1 MKSRRAKQ
9 LITVGQRHQHF
20 VFKKFNKQLIS
31 VVGLTCLL
39 IGNYALF
46 PLQAIA
52 NETATTQT
60 TEAYDPN
67 ATIPSLAE
75 EEPTQQQPTDRQP
88 IKPIEE
94 QPADTTSQEAASQEN
109 TPSVT
114 EAAQEDTEKQEL
126 RRAPRQSEWEYNVA
140 NEVAY
145 ITDYNGSPET
155 IVVPSELDGL
165 PVEIDLEDVL
175 GTLLETQTASF
186 AIESSKQNLPPV
198 KVVGTFRGLFADV
211 SQGWVSGS
219 SPIHSVNFG
228 DADTS
233 AITDMS
239 YLFANCTSLTNL
251 NLDGLDTQNVTSMNS
266 MFSRCNKLGT
276 LDLSTF
282 DTRNVANMS
291 NMFSYCSNL
300 SVLNLD
306 SFNTQNVTSMG
317 DMFSECNNLN
327 DLDLESFDT
336 QNVTSMSGMFF
347 YCNKLGTLD
356 LSTFDTRNVANMSDM
371 FFGCNNLNSLDLIS
385 FDTKNVIFMNN
396 MFSHCSNL
404 SDLNLDS
411 FDTKNVTEMNN
422 MFSYCSNLSDLNLDS
437 FDTKNVTEMN
447 SMFSYCS
454 NLATLSLA
462 SFDTKNVMF
471 MNFMFY
477 KCSNLTNLNLSSF
490 DTFNVVDMDY
500 MFYDCNNLSTLK
512 LNKNFKLEDS
522 QRLRNLPT
530 AENDGKTT
538 FHWVKDDYN
547 ETYDSTDDFIT
558 NHNLTDDSV
567 STYTI
572 QGKHLVTFDTTGGS
586 GSVDTQRIFENKAVT
601 DPNYTGTKDHY
612 SFDGWT
618 LNGNEFDFNTPVT
631 APMDLMA
638 NWVIDTYTVRFHAN
652 NGTNERTDQR
662 FDYDEEKKLTPNTFS
677 KAGYTFKE
685 WNTTDDGNENAYSDQ
700 AEVKNLATTNGA
712 IYPLYA
718 QWQANTYA
726 INFHENG
733 GEGYLASL
741 DMVYDQEKPL
751 TKNTI
756 TRKGYQFD
764 GWNTRQDGQGAS
776 YADEAPVKNLNAEE
790 GGTVTLHA
798 QWKAINYT
806 VTFDS
811 NGGSDVNQETYT
823 IEKGIASFPIPSRK
837 GYTFL
842 GWFDGDTKVERI
854 SVGET
859 GNRELIAKWKID
871 KYNVTFDSM
880 GGSDVDSLSYTVE
893 KGITTFPTPT
903 KSGYKFLGWFDD
915 GGTKIENIPVG
926 TAGNIALKAKWE
938 LIEYTITFDSKGG
951 STVSPQEYTIEK
963 GIDSFPSSN
972 RKGYTFLGWFD
983 GDTKVERISVG
994 ETGNRELIA
1003 KWRIDKYNV
1012 TFDSMGGSDVDSLS
1026 YTVEK
1031 GIDSFPTPT
1040 KSGYKFLGWFDDG
1053 GTKIES
1059 IPDSTTG
1066 NIALKAKWELIEY
1079 TITFDDPTITTIQ
1092 YTVESETIA
1101 LPTASKKGY
1110 TFSGWYD
1117 GSQKL
1122 TEIPIGSTGNKTLT
1136 ATFDAIDYAVSFD
1149 SSGGSDVDPLNY
1161 TIENEINAFPTPTKL
1176 GYKFLGWY
1184 DEDGK
1189 QIENIPK
1196 GTTGNRTLTAKWELI
1211 EYSVT
1216 FDSNGGSDVASQSY
1230 TIEKGID
1237 SFTMPTKSGYS
1248 FSGWFDEDGNK
1259 IESIPNNKTG
1269 NRTLKAKWE
1278 TIPYNVIFDS
1288 SGGAEVDPQS
1298 YTIEKGINSFPT
1310 PTKLGYKFLGWY
1322 DEDGTKTESIPD
1334 GKTGDRTLTARWK
1347 LIDYTITFDDPAISA
1362 ISYTIESDT
1371 IKLPMKTKTGY
1382 TFLGWL
1388 VSEDTLS
1395 RMVTDSGKIVQEI
1408 KTGSTGNLKLSARWQ
1423 ANPYTIRFDSNGGAG
1438 EMAAQTM
1445 TYDEAAKLSANAFTR
1460 SGYVFVNW
1468 NTQADGRGTPYTDTQ
1483 EIRNL
1488 VASGELTLYAQWK
1501 PAKTALDD
1509 LITKEKETNRNKE
1522 DYTEGSWNV
1531 YEEALKKAEKVLADP
1546 QATSEEITTALT
1558 ELKQAIAN
1566 LKSVKKTGGVAIGT
1580 SNTTTGTRKTYPTN
1594 YSYTNTAK
1602 SYPRTGIVTGSG
1614 LTIIGLAAVGSA
1626 LAGWKKRKGK

>member
-52 NETATTQT
+52 NETTTTQT

-109 TPSVT
+109 TPSVI

-140 NEVAY
+140 NEVAH

-175 GTLLETQTASF
+175 GTLLETQTTSF

-198 KVVGTFRGLFADV
+198 KVVGTFYGLFVDTNQV
-211 SQGWVSGS
+211 GMSDS
-219 SPIHSVNFG
+219 SPIQSVDFG

-233 AITDMS
+233 VITDMS
-239 YLFANCTSLTNL
+239 YMFTSCTSLTNL
-251 NLDGLDTQNVTSMNS
+251 NLSGLDTQNVTSMNS
-266 MFSRCNKLGT
+266 MFYRCNKLGT

-291 NMFSYCSNL
+291 SMFYGCSNL
-300 SVLNLD
+300 TTLNLE
-306 SFNTQNVTSMG
+306 SFVTQNVT
-317 DMFSECNNLN
+317 
-327 DLDLESFDT
+327 
-336 QNVTSMSGMFF
+336 
-347 YCNKLGTLD
+347 
-356 LSTFDTRNVANMSDM
+356 NMS
-371 FFGCNNLNSLDLIS
+371 
-385 FDTKNVIFMNN
+385 
-396 MFSHCSNL
+396 
-404 SDLNLDS
+404 
-411 FDTKNVTEMNN
+411 
-422 MFSYCSNLSDLNLDS
+422 
-437 FDTKNVTEMN
+437 
-447 SMFSYCS
+447 
-454 NLATLSLA
+454 
-462 SFDTKNVMF
+462 
-471 MNFMFY
+471 FMFY
-477 KCSNLTNLNLSSF
+477 LCSNLTNLNLSSF
-490 DTFNVVDMDY
+490 NTSNVIDMIF
-500 MFYDCNNLSTLK
+500 MFYNCNNLSTLI
-512 LNKNFKLEDS
+512 LNKEFKFKPNHA
-522 QRLRNLPT
+522 LRILPA
-530 AENDGKTT
+530 AENNGKTT
-538 FHWVKDDYN
+538 FHWVKDDYD

-572 QGKHLVTFDTTGGS
+572 QKKHAVTFDTTGGS
-586 GSVDTQRIFENKAVT
+586 GSVTPQQIFENKTAT
-601 DPNYTGTKDHY
+601 DPNYTGTNSTKPNHHVG
-612 SFDGWT
+612 GWT
-618 LNGNEFDFNTPVT
+618 LAGSIFNFNTPVT

-638 NWVIDTYTVRFHAN
+638 NWAIDTYTVRFHAN
-652 NGTNERTDQR
+652 NGKSETADQT
-662 FDYDEEKKLTPNTFS
+662 FDYDEEKKLTPNAFS

-685 WNTTDDGNENAYSDQ
+685 WNTTDDGKGNAYSDQ

-712 IYPLYA
+712 VYSLYA
-718 QWQANTYA
+718 QWQANTYT
-726 INFHENG
+726 INFHGNG
-733 GEGYLASL
+733 GEGDLASL
-741 DMVYDQEKPL
+741 EMTYDQEKQL
-751 TKNTI
+751 TKNTL

-776 YADEAPVKNLNAEE
+776 YADEAPVKNLTAEE

-823 IEKGIASFPIPSRK
+823 IEKGIASFPTPSRKGYTFLGWFEGENKVERISVGETGDRELRAKWKIDKYNVTFDSMGGSDVDSLSYTVEKGIDSFPTPTKSGYKFLGWFDDGGTKIENIPVGTTGNIALKAKWELIEYTVSFDSKGGSTVSPQEYTIEKGIDSFPSSNRK

-893 KGITTFPTPT
+893 KGI
-903 KSGYKFLGWFDD
+903 
-915 GGTKIENIPVG
+915 
-926 TAGNIALKAKWE
+926 
-938 LIEYTITFDSKGG
+938 
-951 STVSPQEYTIEK
+951 
-963 GIDSFPSSN
+963 
-972 RKGYTFLGWFD
+972 
-983 GDTKVERISVG
+983 
-994 ETGNRELIA
+994 
-1003 KWRIDKYNV
+1003 
-1012 TFDSMGGSDVDSLS
+1012 
-1026 YTVEK
+1026 
-1031 GIDSFPTPT
+1031 DSFPTPT
-1040 KSGYKFLGWFDDG
+1040 KSGYKFLGWFDAG
-1053 GTKIES
+1053 GTKIKN
-1059 IPDSTTG
+1059 IPDGTTG
-1066 NIALKAKWELIEY
+1066 NVALKAKWELIEY
-1079 TITFDDPTITTIQ
+1079 TITFDDPMITAIQ

-1110 TFSGWYD
+1110 TFLGWYD

-1122 TEIPIGSTGNKTLT
+1122 TEIPKGSTGNKTLT

-1149 SSGGSDVDPLNY
+1149 SSGGSTIDPLNY
-1161 TIENEINAFPTPTKL
+1161 TIENGINAFPTPTKL

-1196 GTTGNRTLTAKWELI
+1196 GTAGNRTLTAKWELI

-1278 TIPYNVIFDS
+1278 TVPYDVTFDS
-1288 SGGAEVDPQS
+1288 SGGSDVASQS
-1298 YTIEKGINSFPT
+1298 YTIEKGIDSFPT

-1362 ISYTIESDT
+1362 ISYTIESDP
-1371 IKLPMKTKTGY
+1371 IKLPVKTKTGY

-1408 KTGSTGNLKLSARWQ
+1408 KTGATGNLKLFAQWQ

-1438 EMAAQTM
+1438 EMTTQLL

-1460 SGYVFVNW
+1460 SGYIFVNW
-1468 NTQADGRGTPYTDTQ
+1468 NTQADGKGTSYTDTQ

-1501 PAKTALDD
+1501 PVKTALDD
-1509 LITKEKETNRNKE
+1509 LINKEKETNRNKE
-1522 DYTEGSWNV
+1522 DYTEDSWKV

-1566 LKSVKKTGGVAIGT
+1566 LKSVKKPGGVAIGT

-1594 YSYTNTAK
+1594 YFKTK